1 MNRVILCQK
10 IMNISADDSFNIIS
24 MNTDKTKKILC
35 LNYYFPPLLS
45 TAVIRSYRIAC
56 TFAEYFDKVHVLT
69 SDNHNRFP
77 TEERPLPV
85 NLDLHSIYTLD
96 YRRLLAGKKK
106 DSHKPTTK
114 KASPLFQWLLKVQKS
129 YPFSLLLAEGN
140 LIYIYGAYQKAKK
153 LIREGSV
160 TTIYSSFGPYAD
172 HFVAYLLK
180 KKFPELRWIADYR
193 DLQIEPIYK
202 NVIFTN
208 YQRRIEKK
216 ILQNADLVTCI
227 SDGFKSQLE
236 VNGRPTKTILRGVEL
251 RDPEVQYEKFTI
263 AYTGSLYFDYRD
275 PRALFSELESLI
287 SDDKINKDDIQ
298 LIYAGR
304 DGQRYSEWI
313 NEYNLTAIFNNKNM
327 VSQEEAKSIQNRSHI
342 NLLLTSSSPELT
354 GVLTGKIFEYFEA
367 LNPTLCLING
377 VYDPEFEALFSELNA
392 GTVVYNPP
400 ICIGK
405 MQSFILDKYT
415 EWKSTHQVKSSLNQ
429 EIIKSKYGW
438 KSQVEKMLK

>member
-1 MNRVILCQK
+1 MK
-10 IMNISADDSFNIIS
+10 
-24 MNTDKTKKILC
+24 TDKTEEILC

-45 TAVIRSYRIAC
+45 TAVIRNYHIAC
-56 TFAEYFDKVHVLT
+56 TFAKCVRKVHVLT
-69 SDNHNRFP
+69 SDNYKRFP
-77 TEERPLPV
+77 TEERPLPS
-85 NLDLHSIYTLD
+85 NLSLHAIYTLD
-96 YRRLLAGKKK
+96 YRRLLAGKQS

-114 KASPLFQWLLKVQKS
+114 KTSVFFQWLLKVQKS
-129 YPFSLLLAEGN
+129 YPFSLVLAEGN
-140 LIYIYGAYQKAKK
+140 FIYIYGAYHKAKA
-153 LIREGSV
+153 LIREGGV

-180 KKFPELRWIADYR
+180 KKFPNLRWIADYR

-208 YQRRIEKK
+208 YQKRIENK
-216 ILQNADLVTCI
+216 ILQKADLITCI

-236 VNGRPTKTILRGVEL
+236 VYDRPTKTILRGVEL
-251 RDPEVQYEKFTI
+251 RTPEVQYEKFTI

-275 PRALFSELESLI
+275 PRAVFAVIKSLI
-287 SDDKINKDDIQ
+287 KDGRIAAEDIQ

-304 DGQRYSEWI
+304 DGHRYSEWVE
-313 NEYNLTAIFNNKNM
+313 EYNLINIFYNKNM
-327 VSQEEAKSIQNRSHI
+327 VSQDEAKTIQNRSHI

-354 GVLTGKIFEYFEA
+354 GVLTGKVFEYFEA

-400 ICIGK
+400 ISQGK
-405 MQSFILDKYT
+405 MQSFILDKYR
-415 EWKSTHQVKSSLNQ
+415 EWKSTHKVKSTLNQ
-429 EIIKSKYGW
+429 QIIKSKYGW
-438 KSQVEKMLK
+438 KSQIEKMLN